1 MKRVFA
7 LILALCMA
15 CALFACGKKQTE
27 VAPGGDSPTVTPGA
41 TDPGSGPAENPGG
54 STGVPGGAG
63 STGNAGNGGNTT
75 GSTGSGWAGTR
86 VAVIYFSCTGS
97 TRTAAERIRDMT
109 GADLYELTP
118 EQPYT
123 SQDLSYNN
131 DACRA
136 SQEQKDPAARPRI
149 AGQPLDLSQY
159 GTIYLGYPIWWGT
172 APRIINT
179 FLDTY
184 DLTGKTHPALLHQRQ
199 QRHRDVGG
207 GYPGGGAGGQRD
219 GGPAGG
225 RPRRQRP
232 EGLGPGVIR
241 ACQKRALPFLT
252 KEISLRPVRF
262 HAKNARKHTLSA
274 QSIFRDVHA
283 QRKSPWGAPPR
294 KMD

>member
-75 GSTGSGWAGTR
+75 GGTSAWAGTR
-86 VAVIYFSCTGS
+86 VAVIYFSCTGN

-159 GTIYLGYPIWWGT
+159 GTIYLGYPIWWGGS
-172 APRIINT
+172 AWPVNG
-179 FLDTY
+179 FVKANDF
-184 DLTGKTHPALLHQRQ
+184 TGKTVIPFCTSASSALGQSGETLAQL
-199 QRHRDVGG
+199 
-207 GYPGGGAGGQRD
+207 AGTGDWQEGQRFGSSAARSD
-219 GGPAGG
+219 VADWLT
-225 RPRRQRP
+225 
-232 EGLGPGVIR
+232 GLG
-241 ACQKRALPFLT
+241 FT
-252 KEISLRPVRF
+252 VR
-262 HAKNARKHTLSA
+262 
-274 QSIFRDVHA
+274 
-283 QRKSPWGAPPR
+283 
-294 KMD
+294 

>member
-86 VAVIYFSCTGS
+86 VAVIYFSCTGN

-131 DACRA
+131 DACPARSRRTPPPGPGSRA
-136 SQEQKDPAARPRI
+136 SPWTCPSMAP
-149 AGQPLDLSQY
+149 S
-159 GTIYLGYPIWWGT
+159 IWAIPSGG
-172 APRIINT
+172 APR
-179 FLDTY
+179 
-184 DLTGKTHPALLHQRQ
+184 
-199 QRHRDVGG
+199 
-207 GYPGGGAGGQRD
+207 PGSSTPSWTAM
-219 GGPAGG
+219 
-225 RPRRQRP
+225 
-232 EGLGPGVIR
+232 
-241 ACQKRALPFLT
+241 T
-252 KEISLRPVRF
+252 
-262 HAKNARKHTLSA
+262 
-274 QSIFRDVHA
+274 
-283 QRKSPWGAPPR
+283 
-294 KMD
+294 

>member
-86 VAVIYFSCTGS
+86 VAVIYFSCTGN

-136 SQEQKDPAARPRI
+136 SQEQKDPAARPPDR
-149 AGQPLDLSQY
+149 
-159 GTIYLGYPIWWGT
+159 
-172 APRIINT
+172 
-179 FLDTY
+179 
-184 DLTGKTHPALLHQRQ
+184 
-199 QRHRDVGG
+199 
-207 GYPGGGAGGQRD
+207 
-219 GGPAGG
+219 GPA
-225 RPRRQRP
+225 P
-232 EGLGPGVIR
+232 GPV
-241 ACQKRALPFLT
+241 
-252 KEISLRPVRF
+252 PVR
-262 HAKNARKHTLSA
+262 HHLSGL
-274 QSIFRDVHA
+274 SHLVGDR
-283 QRKSPWGAPPR
+283 APDHQHLPGYL
-294 KMD
+294 